1 MIIRILGEGQFDLDD
16 LAEQLR
22 QMRRMG
28 GMEGLMS
35 LLPGVQKVK
44 KQISEAGID
53 DRMIKRQEAIIGSM
67 TKLERRKPDVLNASR
82 KRRVASGAGVEVQEI
97 NRLLKQHR
105 QMSDVVKSMSRNG
118 GKGFA
123 RMAGAMAGMGGG
135 DMERLRAMGAGKL
148 APPGGG
154 LPGLGGSPT
163 SPPPGLGGL
172 GGGFPFKKP

>member
-1 MIIRILGEGQFDLDD
+1 
-16 LAEQLR
+16 
-22 QMRRMG
+22 MG
-28 GMEGLMS
+28 

-44 KQISEAGID
+44 KQIADAGVD

-82 KRRVASGAGVEVQEI
+82 KRRVAAGAGVEVQEI

-105 QMSDVVKSMSRNG
+105 QMSDVVKSMSRGG

-123 RMAGAMAGMGGG
+123 RMAGALAGMGIGG
-135 DMERLRAMGAGKL
+135 ADSERLRAMGAGK
-148 APPGGG
+148 PPPQSG
-154 LPGLGGSPT
+154 LPGLGGAPAN
-163 SPPPGLGGL
+163 PPGGLPGL